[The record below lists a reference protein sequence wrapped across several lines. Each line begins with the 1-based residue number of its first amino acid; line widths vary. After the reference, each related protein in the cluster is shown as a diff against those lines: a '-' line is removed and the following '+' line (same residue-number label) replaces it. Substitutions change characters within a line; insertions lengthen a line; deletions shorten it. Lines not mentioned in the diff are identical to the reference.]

1 MERAPPRHSIFKWV
15 SYSEVPTLEDW
26 VVSEQVD
33 LVTLAVFAATI
44 FAVVALPI
52 DKAGAAIAGAIVMV
66 LLTGYTFTEA
76 FASIEWNVLFILLG
90 MWIIAEYVIKSG
102 IPEYVMSAVSRRSK
116 SYRGMLLSMSL
127 VAGFISIFVDNVLV
141 ILLVGRLVVEAAKR
155 AGRDPLKASL
165 LIGLAANY
173 MGTALLMGDLPP
185 QLLHVV
191 AGAEFLDFIVF
202 RGLPSSFP
210 LLTVSFTV
218 TLLLTFKLF
227 DSGGGASPVAGARAR
242 LDKPLAAV
250 SLAFFALTVVLMAFR
265 RELGVPLGAIT
276 MTTAS
281 LLVLTVEAMKRLG
294 GRYSRMPGFGDV
306 LGSIEWRAL
315 LFYGALFVLVGG
327 LEDAGIIHEI
337 ATRLEEFIAAGLY
350 GYSILYW
357 VVGALSA
364 VIEHDAL
371 LYAMLLSVRD
381 AAELAG
387 VDPWPFYWGMAW
399 SSTLG
404 SNATIAGAPALYIA
418 VTLAEREKRVRPMEI
433 LRLTIPFA
441 VVGLAVHY
449 ILSAIVFYAPS
460 LA

>member
-1 MERAPPRHSIFKWV
+1 
-15 SYSEVPTLEDW
+15 
-26 VVSEQVD
+26 
-33 LVTLAVFAATI
+33 
-44 FAVVALPI
+44 
-52 DKAGAAIAGAIVMV
+52 
-66 LLTGYTFTEA
+66 
-76 FASIEWNVLFILLG
+76 VLFILLG
-90 MWIIAEYVIKSG
+90 MWIIAEYIIRSG
-102 IPEYVMSAVSRRSK
+102 IPEYIMAVVSRRSR
-116 SYRGMLLSMSL
+116 SYGRMLLSMAL

-155 AGRDPLKASL
+155 AGRDPLRASL

-210 LLTVSFTV
+210 LLTLSFIV
-218 TLLLTFKLF
+218 TLLVTFRLF
-227 DSGGGASPVAGARAR
+227 DSGGSGAGVAGVKAR
-242 LDKPLAAV
+242 LDKPLAAM
-250 SLAFFALTVVLMAFR
+250 SLAFFVLTVVLMAFR
-265 RELGVPLGAIT
+265 RELDVPLGAIT

-281 LLVLTVEAMKRLG
+281 LLVITVESLKRLG
-294 GRYSRMPGFGDV
+294 GRYSRMPGFEDI

-337 ATRLEEFIAAGLY
+337 ATRLEEFIVAGLY

-357 VVGALSA
+357 VVGGLSA
-364 VIEHDAL
+364 IIEHDAL
-371 LYAMLLSVRD
+371 LYAMLLSIRD
-381 AAELAG
+381 ASELAG

-404 SNATIAGAPALYIA
+404 SNATVAGAPALYIA
-418 VTLAEREKRVRPMEI
+418 VTIAEREKKVKPLEI
-433 LRLTIPFA
+433 LKLTIPFA
-441 VVGLAVHY
+441 IVGLAVHY
-449 ILSAIVFYAPS
+449 IISAIVFYS
-460 LA
+460 